1 VEQAV
6 TPDDVFA
13 AVATYIKQKPELVD
27 QTGTSFQF
35 EFSNP
40 DQQFFI
46 DLKNAPGAAGP
57 GTIDKPDVTLAL
69 DSEHLETVF
78 GGDLAAVQ
86 KLFFGG
92 ELKISGN
99 VMASNKLTV
108 LQDMDPKLA
117 EQARDKRVADG
128 GGSQAVAVPVES
140 QEPTMADV
148 FSAIGHFIADNPDL
162 IEKAATSF
170 QFAFSNPDQDFYIDL
185 KNAPGTA
192 GAGQLDKADVTLDL
206 DSKHAPT
213 LFGGDLAAVQKLF
226 FGGDLKIG
234 GNVMASNKLTV
245 LQDMD
250 PKLVEQA
257 RDKRLASGQPD
268 TATAQPKKQK
278 APQAE
283 KVLPELAEKLSAI
296 GGQGGVLQI
305 KVRSPDSAWFI
316 DLSASSPG
324 IVSGEKDAAAVIT
337 LDDSKLAD
345 LIAGKVALS
354 TLYQKGDMRV
364 DGDLALVRKLEQI
377 L

>member
-1 VEQAV
+1 
-6 TPDDVFA
+6 
-13 AVATYIKQKPELVD
+13 
-27 QTGTSFQF
+27 
-35 EFSNP
+35 
-40 DQQFFI
+40 
-46 DLKNAPGAAGP
+46 
-57 GTIDKPDVTLAL
+57 
-69 DSEHLETVF
+69 
-78 GGDLAAVQ
+78 
-86 KLFFGG
+86 
-92 ELKISGN
+92 
-99 VMASNKLTV
+99 
-108 LQDMDPKLA
+108 
-117 EQARDKRVADG
+117 
-128 GGSQAVAVPVES
+128 
-140 QEPTMADV
+140 MADV

-192 GAGQLDKADVTLDL
+192 GAGQLDKADVTLEL

-268 TATAQPKKQK
+268 SATAQPKKQK